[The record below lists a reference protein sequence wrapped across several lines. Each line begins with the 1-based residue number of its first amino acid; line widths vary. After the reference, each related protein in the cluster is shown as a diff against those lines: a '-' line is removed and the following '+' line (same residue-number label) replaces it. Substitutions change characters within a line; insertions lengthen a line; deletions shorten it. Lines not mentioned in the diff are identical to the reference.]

1 MGKIATEAEAAKIGG
16 MPIPS
21 TGNKGCTWQR
31 AVADLNCEVMN
42 DDDLTATQ
50 LVQLEDLRKASE
62 TYYFSATVGLG
73 NSIYS
78 SRLVTRIEFLLDGV
92 VVGHSDYVDTDDSR
106 DLQEFEYE
114 DSAGKV
120 QSIRFIGQPN
130 SYVQLDSE
138 AENVRVDYKSG
149 KWKDIYTNQQG
160 TFTEFNGYRAIIR
173 DKEAEII
180 YTFNI

>member
-1 MGKIATEAEAAKIGG
+1 MI
-16 MPIPS
+16 
-21 TGNKGCTWQR
+21 
-31 AVADLNCEVMN
+31 N

-50 LVQLEDLRKASE
+50 LVQLENLRKASE
-62 TYYFSATVGLG
+62 TYYFTASVGVG

-78 SRLVTRIEFLLDGV
+78 SRLVSRIEFLLDGV

-138 AENVRVDYKSG
+138 AENVRVDYRTG
-149 KWKDIYTNQQG
+149 TWREYYTNESG
-160 TFTEFNGYRAIIR
+160 SFNYYSGNQVTI
-173 DKEAEII
+173 DNSEAELV

>member
-31 AVADLNCEVMN
+31 AVADLNCEVID

-50 LVQLEDLRKASE
+50 SVQLENLRKANE
-62 TYYFSATVGLG
+62 TYYFTASVGVG

-78 SRLVTRIEFLLDGV
+78 SRLVSRIEFLLDGI
-92 VVGHSDYVDTDDSR
+92 VVGQSDYVDTDDSR

-160 TFTEFNGYRAIIR
+160 TFNEFSGYQIIIR
-173 DKEAEII
+173 NNEAEII

>member
-1 MGKIATEAEAAKIGG
+1 M
-16 MPIPS
+16 
-21 TGNKGCTWQR
+21 
-31 AVADLNCEVMN
+31 
-42 DDDLTATQ
+42 
-50 LVQLEDLRKASE
+50 
-62 TYYFSATVGLG
+62 
-73 NSIYS
+73 
-78 SRLVTRIEFLLDGV
+78 VTRIEFLLDDV
-92 VVGHSDYVDTDDSR
+92 VVDHSDYVDTDDSR

-160 TFTEFNGYRAIIR
+160 TFTEFNGYRVIIR

>member
-1 MGKIATEAEAAKIGG
+1 MGKVATEAEAAKIGG

-21 TGNKGCTWQR
+21 TANKGCTWQR
-31 AVADLNCEVMN
+31 AVADLNCEVVN

-50 LVQLEDLRKASE
+50 LVQLENLRKASE
-62 TYYFSATVGLG
+62 TYYFTASVGVG

-78 SRLVTRIEFLLDGV
+78 SRLVSRIEFLLDGE

-106 DLQEFEYE
+106 DLQECEYE

-130 SYVQLDSE
+130 SYVRLDSE
-138 AENVRVDYKSG
+138 SENVRVDYRAGQWREGYTNNSG
-149 KWKDIYTNQQG
+149 K
-160 TFTEFNGYRAIIR
+160 FNSYDGSQVII
-173 DKEAEII
+173 DNWEADLV